1 MLIYPLRVDTMS
13 KNNMEVIYFN
23 YRYTFSLISQSLYPY
38 NQSFINKYNT
48 LQAKFLSNIQ

>member
-13 KNNMEVIYFN
+13 KNNMEVIYFI
-23 YRYTFSLISQSLYPY
+23 YRYIFSLISQSLYPC

-48 LQAKFLSNIQ
+48 LQA